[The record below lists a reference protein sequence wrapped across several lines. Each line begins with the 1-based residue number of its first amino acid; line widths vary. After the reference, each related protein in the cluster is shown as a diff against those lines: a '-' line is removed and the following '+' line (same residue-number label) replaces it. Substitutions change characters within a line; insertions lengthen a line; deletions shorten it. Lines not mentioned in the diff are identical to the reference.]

1 MIRILYAFFI
11 CFLFFSCKKNTPGDC
26 TPDQYTYEFY
36 PSSKIDTAS
45 TSDMRLFFQIKPGND
60 LVFNYTHEGPA
71 CKNIADEEYFDKL
84 VFQVPAASN
93 SFLYENSQLTDA
105 MCLFIKIAFWT
116 NGAYKVN
123 SGFVKG
129 TKISAT
135 KWEIEIN
142 VDVGGSIGRINLKK
156 TFTQH

>member
-1 MIRILYAFFI
+1 
-11 CFLFFSCKKNTPGDC
+11 
-26 TPDQYTYEFY
+26 
-36 PSSKIDTAS
+36 
-45 TSDMRLFFQIKPGND
+45 MRLFFQIKPGND

-71 CKNIADEEYFDKL
+71 CKSIADEEYSDKL
-84 VFQVPAASN
+84 VFQVPSGSN
-93 SFLYENSQLTDA
+93 SFLYENGQLADV

-135 KWEIEIN
+135 KWDVEIN
-142 VDVGGSIGRINLKK
+142 VDVGSSVGRINLKK
-156 TFTQH
+156 TFILH

>member
-1 MIRILYAFFI
+1 MIRILYTFFI
-11 CFLFFSCKKNTPGDC
+11 CFLFFSCKKNAPGDC
-26 TPDQYTYEFY
+26 TTDQYTYEFY

-71 CKNIADEEYFDKL
+71 CKSIADEEYSDKL

-116 NGAYKVN
+116 NGAYNVN

-135 KWEIEIN
+135 KWDIEIN
-142 VDVGGSIGRINLKK
+142 VDVGGSIGRINLQK